1 MAAVISDIQEDIQ
14 LGTMFFSEIA
24 RKHEVPVS
32 VVMEAWDLLCE
43 QESQSA
49 YTQALD
55 RDQFYHDHLE
65 RDWDEAYEPEETEP
79 DHWYDDSEDE

>member
-1 MAAVISDIQEDIQ
+1 MEAVIPKIQEDIQ

-32 VVMEAWDLLCE
+32 LVMAAWDLLCE
-43 QESQSA
+43 QESESA

-55 RDQFYHDHLE
+55 LDHFYHDHSE
-65 RDWDEAYEPEETEP
+65 RDWDEAYEPEEAEP
-79 DHWYDDSEDE
+79 DH